1 MATFTEAAQQLG
13 ICLEYSISFFRTDS
27 PGKIQKVIDTIKVST
42 SKVIVTFLSHMD
54 MDVLIHELSRH
65 NMTGYQWVGTEG
77 WIFDSQIAEMDRR
90 HILDGAIGL
99 SIPKVHVRGMR
110 EFILD
115 VKKLLST
122 QNELSVEF
130 WEALFHCR
138 FRHVESSEGNQ
149 RECTG
154 DESLTGVQN
163 SFTDLSLMPIFNNVY
178 KGVYAVA
185 HALHRILSCDE
196 TCDKTVHLDPNKVS

>member
-13 ICLEYSISFFRTDS
+13 ICLEYSVSFFRTDP
-27 PGKIQKVIDTIKVST
+27 PGKIQQIINIIKAST

-54 MDVLIHELSRH
+54 MDVLIHELSQH

-77 WIFDSQIAEMDRR
+77 WIFDSQTAEMDKR

-110 EFILD
+110 EFILN

-130 WEALFHCR
+130 WEALFHCK
-138 FRHVESSEGNQ
+138 FKHVESFEDSR
-149 RECTG
+149 RECTAN
-154 DESLTGVQN
+154 ESLTGVQN

-185 HALHRILSCDE
+185 HALHKILNCDE
-196 TCDKTVHLDPNKVS
+196 TCDKSVHLDPYKVS

>member
-1 MATFTEAAQQLG
+1 MATFTEAARQLG
-13 ICLEYSISFFRTDS
+13 ICLEYSVSFFRTDP
-27 PGKIQKVIDTIKVST
+27 PGKIQQIIDTVKAST
-42 SKVIVTFLSHMD
+42 SNVIVTFLSHMD

-77 WIFDSQIAEMDRR
+77 WIFDSQTAEMDRG

-99 SIPKVHVRGMR
+99 SIPKAHVRGMR
-110 EFILD
+110 EFILN

-130 WEALFHCR
+130 WEALFHCK
-138 FRHVESSEGNQ
+138 FKDAESFEDSQ
-149 RECTG
+149 RECTSH
-154 DESLTGVQN
+154 ESLAGVQN

-185 HALHRILSCDE
+185 HALHKILHCDE
-196 TCDKTVHLDPNKVS
+196 ICNKTVHLDPYKVS

>member
-1 MATFTEAAQQLG
+1 MATFTQEAQNLG
-13 ICLEYSISFFRTDS
+13 ICLEYSIPFFRTDPS
-27 PGKIQKVIDTIKVST
+27 EKIQKIIDTIRVST

-77 WIFDSQIAEMDRR
+77 WIFDSQIAQMDRH

-130 WEALFHCR
+130 WEALFNCK
-138 FRHVESSEGNQ
+138 FRLAESSEDSQ

-178 KGVYAVA
+178 KAVYAVA
-185 HALHRILSCDE
+185 HALHGILRCDE
-196 TCDKTVHLDPNKVS
+196 TCNKTVHLDPHKVS